1 MRFFIFIV
9 YEIVTETKWNML
21 TVYDIILMVG
31 L

>member
-21 TVYDIILMVG
+21 TVYDIIHMVG